1 MKKSSIFISVLVAS
15 MMMSSLYAAWAVE
28 EYNQNY
34 CTHKIS
40 DGNWEI
46 GVYKYS
52 DDKWSLGRPVGHNGS
67 SYIAGSGVLD
77 LRTVEADCGVVLK
90 VSNNRA
96 LENVAGMT
104 EVYLPDSLESVDGYP
119 FFSCP
124 RLTNAVLGSGMK
136 AVGEYMFY
144 KCSSLQK
151 VLLPEGIEEI
161 KDGAFDLLRNLV
173 MTQEDFPSTI
183 TTIRNCAFRQ
193 CSKVTG
199 DLVFPNLTTFTGS
212 YHFQG
217 AGVTSFTAPKLEN
230 VPTGLFN
237 DSKKITKF
245 VCSPNV
251 TNIGYRA
258 FQASGLRDFYPSELT
273 KLKTLSEGAF
283 YDCASLTNNF
293 DLSQSELTYVPSTAF
308 GNLVKVKS
316 IKFPKTLTELA
327 RESIGFGYYKK
338 SSLRAVWFMGPPP
351 TIGENA
357 LNPNGGDIWL
367 IVVGTG
373 CAAAWE
379 KSENLIALEEGDA
392 EKAMSLAVELGVTGV
407 KPIGKWTY
415 QTGGATHW
423 VMKELPKATVILF
436 Y

>member
-1 MKKSSIFISVLVAS
+1 MKKSSIFISVLAIS
-15 MMMSSLYAAWAVE
+15 MMMSSLHAAWTVE

-34 CTHKIS
+34 CTHKIT

-52 DDKWSLGRPVGHNGS
+52 DDKWSLGKVVGQNGS

-90 VSNNRA
+90 VSNNGA
-96 LENVAGMT
+96 LEKVAGMT
-104 EVYLPDSLESVDGYP
+104 EVYLPDSLESVNGNT
-119 FFSCP
+119 FTGCTS
-124 RLTNAVLGSGMK
+124 LTNAVLGSGMK
-136 AVGEYMFY
+136 AVGTRMFFE
-144 KCSSLQK
+144 CSSLQK

-161 KDGAFDLLRNLV
+161 KDEAFDRLKNLV

-183 TTIRNCAFRQ
+183 TTIRNCAFRH

-199 DLVFPNLTTFTGS
+199 DLVFPNLTTFTGG

-217 AGVTSFTAPKLEN
+217 AGVTSFTAPKLED
-230 VPTGLFN
+230 VPKGLFN
-237 DSKKITKF
+237 DSKKFTKF

-273 KLKTLSEGAF
+273 KLKTLSEGVFRA
-283 YDCASLTNNF
+283 CGSLTNNF
-293 DLSQSELTYVPSTAF
+293 DLSQSELTYVPPFAF
-308 GNLVKVKS
+308 ADLVKVKS

-327 RESIGFGYYKK
+327 SESIGYNK
-338 SSLRAVWFMGPPP
+338 SSRAVWFMGPPP
-351 TIGENA
+351 TIGEKA
-357 LNPNGGDIWL
+357 LYPNGGIWL
-367 IVVGTG
+367 IVAGTG

-415 QTGGATHW
+415 QTNGTTHW
-423 VMKELPKATVILF
+423 VMKELPKATVILVF
-436 Y
+436 